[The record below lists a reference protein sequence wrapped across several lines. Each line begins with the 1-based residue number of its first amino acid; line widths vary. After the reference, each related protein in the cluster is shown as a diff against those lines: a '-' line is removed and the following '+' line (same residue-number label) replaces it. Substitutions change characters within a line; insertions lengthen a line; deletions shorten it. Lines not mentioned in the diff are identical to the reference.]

1 MGNLETVLWIHKR
14 KSVLG
19 EYIEIFRIEEP
30 QCLQPNFQQLPKKKI
45 TPFLYLI
52 TTSICLCLLS
62 RERRQTCQML
72 LIPEPE
78 LQGHENF
85 FDPILATPLQE
96 NTRSYQNEKDRRQ
109 LSLSGLAQ
117 GT

>member
-1 MGNLETVLWIHKR
+1 
-14 KSVLG
+14 
-19 EYIEIFRIEEP
+19 
-30 QCLQPNFQQLPKKKI
+30 
-45 TPFLYLI
+45 
-52 TTSICLCLLS
+52 
-62 RERRQTCQML
+62 ML

-85 FDPILATPLQE
+85 FFGPILATPLQE
-96 NTRSYQNEKDRRQ
+96 NMRSYQKEKDRRQ

>member
-1 MGNLETVLWIHKR
+1 
-14 KSVLG
+14 
-19 EYIEIFRIEEP
+19 
-30 QCLQPNFQQLPKKKI
+30 
-45 TPFLYLI
+45 
-52 TTSICLCLLS
+52 
-62 RERRQTCQML
+62 ML